1 MPHPVHLLLLGALAL
16 AACARQGEEPK
27 TASDPH
33 DHVWSTQT
41 RALEK
46 ARGVEQTLQDS
57 AAQRRETADAQE
69 R

>member
-1 MPHPVHLLLLGALAL
+1 MPHPALLLLVALSL
-16 AACARQGEEPK
+16 AACARQADEPK

-46 ARGVEQTLQDS
+46 ARGVEQTVQDS
-57 AAQRRETADAQE
+57 AARQREAADAQE